1 MRERSRIVGMVAFV
15 ALLGFSWAPLAP
27 AQGSYPS
34 RPVTIIVPL
43 AAGSG
48 PDVAA
53 RILAQRLSQ
62 RLGKPFI
69 VDNRPGNAQV
79 TAIMAVKSAAADGYT
94 IGLTTSAPMAIR
106 PAMYRK
112 PPYDPTRDFTP
123 IAFYAKSPFVLVV
136 GPSLPVKTVP
146 ELIAYI
152 RGNPGKIVF
161 ASSSVGGPPH
171 LAGEYMRRHFNLQ
184 MRHAPYTNSPQ
195 SFIDVSAGHVT
206 MSFADV
212 GTARPLIEGGKLR
225 ALAVTSREPLESLP
239 GVPPFEKASGAKDFE
254 VVSWHMIYARSE
266 TPKAIVDRLHAEL
279 KAIMSEPET
288 LARIKALGLIAQ
300 PVPEAD
306 AALAYIK
313 ADAEKWSGLV
323 KELGLAGTL

>member
-1 MRERSRIVGMVAFV
+1 MRAKIAILGLLACLTVLPSAAF
-15 ALLGFSWAPLAP
+15 
-27 AQGSYPS
+27 AQGNYPT

-79 TAIMAVKSAAADGYT
+79 SAILAVKTAAPDGYT
-94 IGLTTSAPMAIR
+94 LGLTTSGPMAIR

-112 PPYDPTRDFTP
+112 PPYDPIKDFTP

-146 ELIAYI
+146 DLINYV
-152 RGNPGKIVF
+152 RKNPGKTVF

-171 LAGEYMRRHFNLQ
+171 LAGEYMRKHFNLQ
-184 MRHAPYTNSPQ
+184 MRHVPYTNSPQ
-195 SFIDVSAGHVT
+195 AFLDVSAGHMT

-212 GTARPLIEGGKLR
+212 GTAKPLIEGGKLR
-225 ALAVTSREPLESLP
+225 ALAVTSKEPLEI
-239 GVPPFEKASGAKDFE
+239 A
-254 VVSWHMIYARSE
+254 
-266 TPKAIVDRLHAEL
+266 
-279 KAIMSEPET
+279 PE
-288 LARIKALGLIAQ
+288 R
-300 PVPEAD
+300 
-306 AALAYIK
+306 AALRDRIRREGFRGGVVAPRL
-313 ADAEKWSGLV
+313 WPQRF
-323 KELGLAGTL
+323 TQTHRR

>member
-1 MRERSRIVGMVAFV
+1 MPTTTTILGLLATMAFMSPV
-15 ALLGFSWAPLAP
+15 M
-27 AQGSYPS
+27 AQATYPT

-53 RILAQRLSQ
+53 RILAERLSQ

-79 TAIMAVKSAAADGYT
+79 AAIMAVKSAAADGYT
-94 IGLTTSAPMAIR
+94 LGLTTSAPMAIR

-112 PPYDPTRDFTP
+112 APYDPVKDFTP
-123 IAFYAKSPFVLVV
+123 IALYAKSPFVLVV
-136 GPSLPVKTVP
+136 GPALPVKTVQ
-146 ELIAYI
+146 ELIAYV
-152 RGNPGKIVF
+152 RGNGGKTVF

-171 LAGEYMRRHFNLQ
+171 LAGEYMRKHFNLQ
-184 MRHAPYTNSPQ
+184 MRHAPYSNSPQ
-195 SFIDVSAGHVT
+195 AFLDVSAGHVA

-212 GTARPLIEGGKLR
+212 GTALPLIEGGKLR

-239 GVPPFEKASGAKDFE
+239 AVPPFAQASGATDFE
-254 VVSWHMIYARSE
+254 VVSWHLIYARSD
-266 TPKAIVDRLHAEL
+266 TPKPIVDRLHAEL
-279 KAIMSEPET
+279 KAIMAEPDT
-288 LARIKALGLIAQ
+288 LKKIKALGLIPQA
-300 PVPEAD
+300 VSEAD
-306 AALAYIK
+306 VTRAYVK
-313 ADAEKWSGLV
+313 AESDKWGAFV